1 MQKEL
6 GRYLLPVLRKK
17 YKTDPHLKK
26 YPPNVTFGLE
36 KSFFGPLDT
45 HLGYF
50 KFEKKSKSNPS
61 TRFFLSIMPSV
72 HFFYLHLVNHY
83 SRIDMSL
90 YLSARQ
96 SLVVLHIRICKL
108 SFLFSLLVDLVAE
121 MAFQY
126 SLKPK
131 NTTSK

>member
-1 MQKEL
+1 MRHNL
-6 GRYLLPVLRKK
+6 CLW
-17 YKTDPHLKK
+17 
-26 YPPNVTFGLE
+26 
-36 KSFFGPLDT
+36 
-45 HLGYF
+45 
-50 KFEKKSKSNPS
+50 
-61 TRFFLSIMPSV
+61 IMAYGI
-72 HFFYLHLVNHY
+72 FFYLHLVSHY

-131 NTTSK
+131 NR